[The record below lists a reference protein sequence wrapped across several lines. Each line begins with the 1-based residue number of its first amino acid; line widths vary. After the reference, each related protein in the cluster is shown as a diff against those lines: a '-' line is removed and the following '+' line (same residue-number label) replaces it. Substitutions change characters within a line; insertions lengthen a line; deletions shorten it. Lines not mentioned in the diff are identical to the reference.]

1 LSPRTPAQIPSLEIR
16 LAEQSDFEVICQNER
31 LAYGIPWTDKI
42 LGDCLSGNYTCYLML
57 FHDKTIGHMIF
68 QQVVD
73 EIHLHNVCVIPELQN
88 QGLGHYWL
96 DYLESYARG
105 HQVTNIILEVR
116 VSNMIARKLY
126 SKRGYR
132 EIGLRKDYYQSQNG
146 REDGLVMNARI
157 E

>member
-1 LSPRTPAQIPSLEIR
+1 MSPRYPDQIPSVEIR

-31 LAYGIPWTDKI
+31 LAYDIPWTDKM
-42 LGDCLSGNYTCYLML
+42 LRDSLTGNYTCYLML
-57 FHDKTIGHMIF
+57 LHDKTIGHMIF

-96 DYLESYARG
+96 DCLESYARR
-105 HQVTNIILEVR
+105 HQVMNIILEVR
-116 VSNMIARKLY
+116 VSNTSARKLY
-126 SKRGYR
+126 RERGYR

-146 REDGLVMNARI
+146 REDGLVMKARI
-157 E
+157 K